1 MKSQISDQISIKI
14 ITQRL
19 SRVTEEERIRQKS
32 GDCRVAT
39 FLEALQSE
47 AVGLEGAAHQHLTCE
62 TLESMSPEEVR

>member
-1 MKSQISDQISIKI
+1 MKGSISDQIISIEI

-19 SRVTEEERIRQKS
+19 SRMTEEERIRQTS

-47 AVGLEGAAHQHLTCE
+47 AVG
-62 TLESMSPEEVR
+62 